1 MYIQQLL
8 AVTSR
13 ALGLFQLMT
22 SHVHAVPRY
31 QVRCPEDAGHR
42 GLHPGIPPMP
52 PLVGGG
58 AGRGIPTDTA
68 FGQSWPDAVQTH
80 EVRVE
85 DAVMVGA
92 EPVTKDEV

>member
-1 MYIQQLL
+1 
-8 AVTSR
+8 
-13 ALGLFQLMT
+13 
-22 SHVHAVPRY
+22 
-31 QVRCPEDAGHR
+31 
-42 GLHPGIPPMP
+42 MP
-52 PLVGGG
+52 PLVGGR

>member
-1 MYIQQLL
+1 
-8 AVTSR
+8 
-13 ALGLFQLMT
+13 
-22 SHVHAVPRY
+22 
-31 QVRCPEDAGHR
+31 
-42 GLHPGIPPMP
+42 MP

-58 AGRGIPTDTA
+58 AGWGIPTDTA